1 MGGRGG
7 AGGGGM
13 GGGRGGIGDAGG
25 GLAHFGRAAG
35 SDPGEGGP
43 GMGGATGVFGAQR
56 AANDQPHYVQTNQ
69 LIVVASPEGDAVTAY
84 STETGKSKSLRLT
97 KATDAKLRVNPILS
111 DGLAALNLKGP
122 HITRIAAFS
131 KYDGNWYAQD
141 LREPVEQAR
150 PIVGATMAAYPI
162 GRRAYA
168 FSALAKR
175 WDVLELPVGTVANVS
190 VGPDA
195 ITCPHSSHLYVFSAK
210 TGTWEDI
217 DTRAIPAGKDEKGVS
232 N

>member
-1 MGGRGG
+1 M
-7 AGGGGM
+7 
-13 GGGRGGIGDAGG
+13 
-25 GLAHFGRAAG
+25 
-35 SDPGEGGP
+35 
-43 GMGGATGVFGAQR
+43 
-56 AANDQPHYVQTNQ
+56 QTNQ

-97 KATDAKLRVNPILS
+97 KASDVKLRVNPILS
-111 DGLAALNLKGP
+111 DGLAALHLKGP

-131 KYDGNWYAQD
+131 KYDGNWYGQD
-141 LREPVEQAR
+141 LREPVEQAT

-162 GRRAYA
+162 GRRVYA
-168 FSALAKR
+168 FSAVARR
-175 WDVLELPVGTVANVS
+175 WDTLELPADAVARPT

-195 ITCPHSSHLYVFSAK
+195 IICPHSLHLYVFSAK

-217 DTRAIPAGKDEKGVS
+217 DTRAVPAGRDETGAT